1 MGEAKE
7 ACSWEDLLAP
17 ARWSMSEEKGMER
30 RGFLKST
37 TIGLGGVVYL
47 VSQETRPGL
56 LGSGQPGREKWV
68 WRTLGRTG
76 IRLPV
81 ISLGVMNTD
90 NPNLVKAALDR
101 GLVHLD
107 TAHGYM
113 QGRNEE
119 IIGQNLKGRPR
130 DSFVIATKVNMKG
143 PGIQSADPYPPEVR
157 GEDMLAKLDVSLK
170 RLGVDHVDIFY
181 HHNVASRVQALHE
194 PILNAMEKA
203 KREGKARFV
212 GLTTHANE
220 PEVIRA
226 AAESKV
232 YEVVLTSYN
241 FKQKHVVE
249 VKAAVAQAAQAGLGI
264 VAMKTVGGH
273 RLFKEGQRKVN
284 AKAAIKWVLQDPNV
298 HTVIAGC
305 TTFDQLDE
313 DLTILGDLA
322 LTEQEKKDL
331 QAALAVAG
339 LYCQGCNECLEGCAQ
354 RLPLPDLMRAYM
366 YLYGYRNLGQAHD
379 TLASLSLP
387 GQPCAGCDTCTA
399 SCAVGFDLREKVLD
413 VARLRLTP
421 REFLV

>member
-1 MGEAKE
+1 
-7 ACSWEDLLAP
+7 
-17 ARWSMSEEKGMER
+17 MSEQEGMGR

-37 TIGLGGVVYL
+37 TLSLGGAVYL
-47 VSQETRPGL
+47 ASQEIKASLPAQ
-56 LGSGQPGREKWV
+56 SQPDRGKWV
-68 WRTLGRTG
+68 WRTLGKTG

-90 NPNLVKAALDR
+90 NPNLVKAALDK

-119 IIGQNLKGRPR
+119 IVGENLTGRPR

-143 PGIQSADPYPPEVR
+143 RGIQTADPYPPEVK
-157 GEDMLAKLDVSLK
+157 GEDMLDKLEISLK
-170 RLGVDHVDIFY
+170 RLGLDHVDIFY

-194 PILNAMEKA
+194 PILKAMEKA
-203 KREGKARFV
+203 KKDGKARFV
-212 GLTTHANE
+212 GLTTHSNE
-220 PEVIRA
+220 PEVIKA
-226 AAESKV
+226 AAESKF

-241 FKQKHVVE
+241 FKQQHVGE
-249 VKAAVAQAAQAGLGI
+249 VKAAVAQAARAGLGI
-264 VAMKTVGGH
+264 VGMKAVGGH
-273 RLFKEGQRKVN
+273 RLLKDGQLNVN

-313 DLTILGDLA
+313 DLRILGDLA
-322 LTEQEKKDL
+322 LSEQEKKDL
-331 QAALAVAG
+331 QAAMTVAG
-339 LYCQGCNECLEGCAQ
+339 LYCQGCNQCLGGCAQ
-354 RLPLPDLMRAYM
+354 NLPLPDLMRAYM

-387 GQPCAGCDTCTA
+387 KHPCAGCTTCTA
-399 SCAVGFDLREKVLD
+399 RCAAGFDLREKVQD
-413 VARLRLTP
+413 VARLRRTP